1 MARKILFID
10 LFTHYGY
17 GTTLVQ
23 KIAASFE
30 TVGYIPVILDVDS
43 PDAAQTLQQCIHNKK
58 DFLFSFSTGSGITEA
73 SKIGGKYIHQWLEI
87 PHYASFADHPL
98 YKHAFIDFR
107 LKDVLYGFTDEAQ
120 VDFCKAFFEGRNY
133 AFFPHFSLIEVDEP
147 INENEFA
154 KKETSV
160 FFSGGATIMERTWS
174 ANISS
179 PLQSKAVCTLKETG
193 VDVEGLIDHFLCKED
208 DYPPLDIALINQ
220 LRSHPALS
228 EMNDHLIAK
237 MFIEIDIVIRSIKR
251 RRALEAL
258 HGMELVIAGNGW
270 DQCDYLDRQSTL
282 LLGEQK
288 YLDCERSRRNYQI
301 SLNTPHGQPR
311 GLHDRI
317 LHASCQ
323 GQVVITN
330 GNEFVRKNFNSGNL
344 VFYSMEEN
352 NIRNRVEEVLNDNQL
367 RYKMACAGQDYMKKG
382 LHSSDHAANRVLQ
395 QLKEHEL
402 I

>member
-1 MARKILFID
+1 MANKILFVD
-10 LFTHYGY
+10 LLVSYGH
-17 GTTLVQ
+17 GTTLIK
-23 KIAASFE
+23 KIGKSFE
-30 TVGYIPVILDVDS
+30 ALGYTPVYLDVDA
-43 PDAAQTLQQCIHNKK
+43 PTAAKTLHQCIQERREY
-58 DFLFSFSTGSGITEA
+58 LFSFSTGWGITNA
-73 SKIGGKYIHQWLEI
+73 SKIDGKYIHQWLGV
-87 PHYASFADHPL
+87 PHFACLVNHPL
-98 YKHAFIDFR
+98 YKHTTIDHQ
-107 LKDVLYGFTDEAQ
+107 LKDVLYGFSDETQ
-120 VDFCKAFFEGRNY
+120 VDFCKLFYKDGNY
-133 AFFPHFSLIEVDEP
+133 AFFPHFSLIDVDES
-147 INENEFA
+147 ISESEFG
-154 KKETSV
+154 KRGKFL

-179 PLQSKAVCTLKETG
+179 PLQSKAVCTLKEIG

-270 DQCDYLDRQSTL
+270 DQCDYLDRQCTL

-288 YLDCERSRRNYQI
+288 YLECEQSRKKYQV
-301 SLNTPHGQPR
+301 SLNTPHGQPK

-330 GNEFVRKNFNSGNL
+330 DNEFVRKNFNSGNL